1 MHNIILCDVHVS
13 ELEILPSQQIMEA
26 SDQSEGIVFN
36 EYFDK
41 LVVAVQDH
49 VEAIAKESRSKRVIN
64 SSALDAILNRLSTP
78 EEKATKLLTSVADS
92 IGHQKDALHKFL
104 QLLEKKQLIASELI
118 ISIKS
123 SLKEDTNRRVIS
135 QCTGQGTSQRTRK
148 MASSAAMSSQSI
160 MLIQQVVIKNHLAD
174 LKSAVQGIIAPLAS
188 ASQTKRL
195 ISKETY
201 RKVMNSKCTGKQKT
215 VCLLSNICNCVRAD
229 GKKFEVF
236 LEVLESRRS
245 CKDLVSHIRKDII
258 TMKEGKQPLTES
270 KLTPVSDSHL
280 RQRRGSGAT
289 RTPPPPTESTDKP
302 DGSDASKMV
311 HSGILS
317 DLKICTPTVDPQ
329 KESEYFRKMDKKQDE
344 ALIHDLRRQ
353 NHADKKK
360 SKAKQCSLEREI
372 TSLKKQVSEK
382 NRQILTLNGER
393 DDFQFALDHLRFKMA
408 RLEKEKNRSV
418 ELKKKI
424 VELEAKIL
432 EIKHEKVDL
441 QCKLD
446 DLNGKF
452 QNLQTSFDETK
463 IEFQSTMKE
472 TQSLLKETQS
482 SLKETKV
489 SLSDTTERLQQQDS
503 WLKNLCGPSI
513 VVLILFGI
521 ILYKISV

>member
-1 MHNIILCDVHVS
+1 
-13 ELEILPSQQIMEA
+13 MEA
-26 SDQSEGIVFN
+26 SGEPEGIVFN

-92 IGHQKDALHKFL
+92 IDIGHQKDALLKFL

-123 SLKEDTNRRVIS
+123 SLKEVANRRVTS

-160 MLIQQVVIKNHLAD
+160 MLIRQVVIKNHLAD

-188 ASQTKRL
+188 ASLTKRL

-201 RKVMNSKCTGKQKT
+201 RKVMNSKCTGKQRT

-270 KLTPVSDSHL
+270 TEYKLTPVSDSHL

-329 KESEYFRKMDKKQDE
+329 KESEYFWKMDKKQDE
-344 ALIHDLRRQ
+344 ARIHDLRRQ
-353 NHADKKK
+353 NHTDKKK
-360 SKAKQCSLEREI
+360 SKAKQRSLEQEI
-372 TSLKKQVSEK
+372 TRLKKQMSEK

-393 DDFQFALDHLRFKMA
+393 DNFQFALDHLRLKMA
-408 RLEKEKNRSV
+408 RSEKEKNKSV

-424 VELEAKIL
+424 DELEAKIL

-446 DLNGKF
+446 GLNGKF
-452 QNLQTSFDETK
+452 QNLQTSFDEAK

-482 SLKETKV
+482 SLKEAKV
-489 SLSDTTERLQQQDS
+489 SLSDTTERLQQDS

-521 ILYKISV
+521 IFVLLFGIIFVFLCKISV

>member
-1 MHNIILCDVHVS
+1 
-13 ELEILPSQQIMEA
+13 ME
-26 SDQSEGIVFN
+26 SEGIVFN

-78 EEKATKLLTSVADS
+78 EEKATKLLTSVA
-92 IGHQKDALHKFL
+92 GHQKDALHKFL

-123 SLKEDTNRRVIS
+123 SLKEVANRRVTS
-135 QCTGQGTSQRTRK
+135 QCTGQGRTRK
-148 MASSAAMSSQSI
+148 KASSAAMSSQSI
-160 MLIQQVVIKNHLAD
+160 MLIRQVVIKNHLAD

-201 RKVMNSKCTGKQKT
+201 RKVMNSKCTGKQRT

-270 KLTPVSDSHL
+270 TPVSDSHL

-344 ALIHDLRRQ
+344 AQIHDLRRQ

-360 SKAKQCSLEREI
+360 SKAKQRSLEQEI
-372 TSLKKQVSEK
+372 TSLKKQMSEK

-393 DDFQFALDHLRFKMA
+393 DNFQFALDHLRLKMA
-408 RLEKEKNRSV
+408 RSEKEKNGSV

-446 DLNGKF
+446 DLNDKF
-452 QNLQTSFDETK
+452 QNLQTSFDEAK

-472 TQSLLKETQS
+472 TQSLLS
-482 SLKETKV
+482 SLKETEV
-489 SLSDTTERLQQQDS
+489 SLSDIYTTERLQQQDS

-513 VVLILFGI
+513 VVLILVLILFGI
-521 ILYKISV
+521 IFVFLYKISV